1 MKFVEGEY
9 NLNVMK
15 EVKVTDS
22 FLGLDQVVRGCQN
35 QESLHDCST
44 RNHIDTYLDKCGCRP
59 FNMKFSHKVNRLKT
73 VLVKLR
79 GSFWIL
85 KFHGWNIEG
94 HDRSSVVNLLES
106 AELGGYSRN
115 FLHSFRRKKSDLNTD
130 R

>member
-44 RNHIDTYLDKCGCRP
+44 RNHIDTYLDKCGCLP

-79 GSFWIL
+79 GFFWIYIFMAGTW
-85 KFHGWNIEG
+85 KG
-94 HDRSSVVNLLES
+94 
-106 AELGGYSRN
+106 
-115 FLHSFRRKKSDLNTD
+115 
-130 R
+130 